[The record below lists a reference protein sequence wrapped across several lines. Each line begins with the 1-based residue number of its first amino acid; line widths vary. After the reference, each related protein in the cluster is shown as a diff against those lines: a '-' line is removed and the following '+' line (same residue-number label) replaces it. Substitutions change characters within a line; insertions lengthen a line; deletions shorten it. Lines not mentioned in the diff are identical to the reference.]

1 MSLGQ
6 EVRAIR
12 CRKEA
17 IDPGLGKDQR
27 DRLDGAARERVL
39 WGGLVDVGDQDV
51 GDPLGVSL

>member
-1 MSLGQ
+1 
-6 EVRAIR
+6 VRAIR